1 MSEGSGSR
9 LLALID
15 GVALPEEEGKA
26 LWREFSAHMDEHRG
40 DMAGF
45 AKKKG
50 WVSVSPE
57 HRGGKAVLLVQTTA
71 APPEAR
77 PAKKGPANAEARPA
91 KKGPANAEARPA
103 KKGPANAEARPAK
116 KGPANAEARPAK
128 KGPPQRRK
136 PAKPT
141 QAKRRG

>member
-15 GVALPEEEGKA
+15 GVALPDEEGRA

-57 HRGGKAVLLVQTTA
+57 HRGGKAVLLVRTTA
-71 APPEAR
+71 APPQPAEAPRPAAKPRPASPKPASRPRPGAAPRQGGKPANPAR
-77 PAKKGPANAEARPA
+77 PR
-91 KKGPANAEARPA
+91 
-103 KKGPANAEARPAK
+103 
-116 KGPANAEARPAK
+116 
-128 KGPPQRRK
+128 
-136 PAKPT
+136 
-141 QAKRRG
+141 RRG

>member
-50 WVSVSPE
+50 WVSVLPE
-57 HRGGKAVLLVQTTA
+57 HQDGKAVLLVRTTA
-71 APPEAR
+71 APPEPR
-77 PAKKGPANAEARPA
+77 STSKAKAPPEG
-91 KKGPANAEARPA
+91 KKS
-103 KKGPANAEARPAK
+103 
-116 KGPANAEARPAK
+116 
-128 KGPPQRRK
+128 
-136 PAKPT
+136 AKPT
-141 QAKRRG
+141 RPKRRG